1 MAVVTILCYFRI
13 VIVNYRSFSFNEHRN
28 LQSRGRFCTK
38 LAFIFTG
45 IMGLLNQDAL
55 NRVNKLIWIG
65 KTLFH
70 WGFIPSILLLGFAK
84 GAEPG
89 MPELTLAS
97 LLWA

>member
-1 MAVVTILCYFRI
+1 
-13 VIVNYRSFSFNEHRN
+13 
-28 LQSRGRFCTK
+28 
-38 LAFIFTG
+38 
-45 IMGLLNQDAL
+45 MGLLNQDAL

>member
-1 MAVVTILCYFRI
+1 MI
-13 VIVNYRSFSFNEHRN
+13 VKYNRSFTFNEHQK
-28 LQSRGRFCTK
+28 LLSRDNFALK
-38 LAFIFTG
+38 FHNFFTG
-45 IMGLLNQDAL
+45 IMGLNQDAL

-70 WGFIPSILLLGFAK
+70 WGFIPSILFLGFAK

-89 MPELTLAS
+89 MPELTLTS